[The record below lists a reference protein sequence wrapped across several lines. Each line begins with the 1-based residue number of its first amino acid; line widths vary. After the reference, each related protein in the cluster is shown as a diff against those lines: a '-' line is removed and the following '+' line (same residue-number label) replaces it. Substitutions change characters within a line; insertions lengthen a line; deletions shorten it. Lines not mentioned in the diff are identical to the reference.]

1 MIEVLLD
8 RISVFQSEILV
19 LSVFHLR
26 PPVRVFS
33 QTKFYRFFIPGLN
46 STPLSI
52 VDVTLGNYAQKNI
65 LKSFQKHLRKQNSI
79 SINGLRANRIF
90 FQNFRRPLEK
100 AKKDNGGDQQH
111 GQGRP

>member
-1 MIEVLLD
+1 MRNPGIANNPGKS
-8 RISVFQSEILV
+8 I
-19 LSVFHLR
+19 
-26 PPVRVFS
+26 S
-33 QTKFYRFFIPGLN
+33 QTKFYRFFFFFLN

-79 SINGLRANRIF
+79 SINWLRANRIF

-100 AKKDNGGDQQH
+100 AKKDNGGDH
-111 GQGRP
+111 STGKDVRD